1 MSPDPQPFDDTAG
14 APRDHP
20 AGPQVGAGPARAGSS
35 FAARLLTTLYA
46 LAITPLATGLLAY
59 GGSGW
64 LRIYSTRGYLGDS
77 TTDLLLGPAGLQIL
91 GGAGLGILLL
101 ASVVATGIVSSAGL
115 LVAGALGLLS
125 LVLSAVPSLL
135 IAVYQG
141 LLSFVPLE
149 SVDGFAYGLPLVLHT
164 LMGGL
169 GAALVITRRRPD
181 PHLAASL
188 VGLLVVPA
196 LLLLG
201 ASLQLGGIGNGVLR
215 AMRTFDTRIS
225 VVTIALIAG
234 GCLLLWLGAAASRWS
249 PYALLVPALVL
260 LAAVVPFLVPAAPLP
275 PGIWSSPTAASA
287 ASFLLI
293 GGGVAAAVIL
303 LVQTAVQAVVRR
315 RARLSGSAASR
326 HARRPPAPRAPRAR

>member
-1 MSPDPQPFDDTAG
+1 M
-14 APRDHP
+14 
-20 AGPQVGAGPARAGSS
+20 
-35 FAARLLTTLYA
+35 
-46 LAITPLATGLLAY
+46 
-59 GGSGW
+59 
-64 LRIYSTRGYLGDS
+64 
-77 TTDLLLGPAGLQIL
+77 
-91 GGAGLGILLL
+91 
-101 ASVVATGIVSSAGL
+101 
-115 LVAGALGLLS
+115 AGALGLLS

-141 LLSFVPLE
+141 LPSFVPLE